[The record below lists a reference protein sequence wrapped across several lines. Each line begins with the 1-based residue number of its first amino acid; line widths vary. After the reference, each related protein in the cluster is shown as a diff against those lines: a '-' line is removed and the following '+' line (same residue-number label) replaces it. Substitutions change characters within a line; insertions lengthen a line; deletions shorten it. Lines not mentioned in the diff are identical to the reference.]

1 MAVDPLSAGS
11 TVVDLA
17 PAPVLEL
24 LPLAAYAARTCLAW
38 ALDGLRVDPLSGGAA
53 A

>member
-17 PAPVLEL
+17 PAPVVEL
-24 LPLAAYAARTCLAW
+24 LPLAASTWLAPASLGPRRAA
-38 ALDGLRVDPLSGGAA
+38 G
-53 A
+53 